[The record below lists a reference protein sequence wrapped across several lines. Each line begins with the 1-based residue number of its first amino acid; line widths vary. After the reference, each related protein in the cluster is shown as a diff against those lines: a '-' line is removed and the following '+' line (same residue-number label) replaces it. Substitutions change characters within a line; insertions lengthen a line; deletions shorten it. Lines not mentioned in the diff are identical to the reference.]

1 MEEYQ
6 LLNNGDDCETTLKIK
21 DKDGVII
28 INDTEVNQLIDFQV
42 TYYTTPQ
49 YEFTVGRTN
58 GILTENCKVIGDTV
72 HVYINDFNWG
82 KKDRAKLKVQVS
94 WPDTNFADNKKTQ
107 SFIGNSKIK
116 VI

>member
-1 MEEYQ
+1 MQEYQ

-49 YEFTVGRTN
+49 YEFIVGRTN

-82 KKDRAKLKVQVS
+82 KKDRAIVKVKVAWPDSNYSDGQKSVSYKTYSKLKIV
-94 WPDTNFADNKKTQ
+94 
-107 SFIGNSKIK
+107 
-116 VI
+116 